1 MHYPFLTVL
10 ALKSRREYTAKLT
23 SILCRT
29 CILDYCYADNYAP
42 QVLEEEESEPVE
54 QRNRSQSKVGL
65 HPSRNSRMNRPPETA
80 RNAAAALCTTFPGL
94 CKAKESLDLAA
105 FTPAHLW
112 ARRKGEERK
121 DDLKGGEDIKH
132 LPNPLADG
140 DTCSSRNE
148 TRRHS
153 THAVCRS
160 ISVDI
165 PSGSNSS

>member
-1 MHYPFLTVL
+1 ML
-10 ALKSRREYTAKLT
+10 LKCWRKK
-23 SILCRT
+23 
-29 CILDYCYADNYAP
+29 
-42 QVLEEEESEPVE
+42 
-54 QRNRSQSKVGL
+54 SQSL
-65 HPSRNSRMNRPPETA
+65 WSRGTGARAKWGCTQAETGSRMNRPPEAA

-121 DDLKGGEDIKH
+121 DDLKGGEDTKH